1 MSLHEDERRDLRHEL
16 PPTAVAQLPADGGV
30 EKLFVQAP
38 QRLVRRS
45 PRKPTETKRKRK
57 QRLAKAKRKRLAFR
71 AKWADD
77 DDAVLTVREW
87 AALLGVSVRQ
97 ARRII
102 AGQVESTP
110 PPVVTV
116 LGDHRI
122 GISRRNHRDWEKAR
136 ARGGQ

>member
-1 MSLHEDERRDLRHEL
+1 MSLREAEQR
-16 PPTAVAQLPADGGV
+16 
-30 EKLFVQAP
+30 P
-38 QRLVRRS
+38 QRS
-45 PRKPTETKRKRK
+45 SRKPPETKRKRK
-57 QRLAKAKRKRLAFR
+57 QRLKRQRAERLAFR

-102 AGQVESTP
+102 AGEVESTP

>member
-1 MSLHEDERRDLRHEL
+1 MTLRESE
-16 PPTAVAQLPADGGV
+16 QR
-30 EKLFVQAP
+30 P
-38 QRLVRRS
+38 QRS
-45 PRKPTETKRKRK
+45 PHKPTETKQQRK
-57 QRLAKAKRKRLAFR
+57 QRIAKERAKRLRFR

-77 DDAVLTVREW
+77 ADAVLSVKEW

-102 AGQVESTP
+102 AGEVESTP

-122 GISRRNHRDWEKAR
+122 GISRRNHRLWEE
-136 ARGGQ
+136 ARGR